1 MLVLQILR
9 ILCVIATILFLCQ
22 EIYLNKRARKEF
34 ASVGQKYNDTLD
46 SELFGKFSWVALTF
60 FWMITSVIYALG

>member
-1 MLVLQILR
+1 MLILQVLR

-22 EIYLNKRARKEF
+22 EIYLDKKRYAETMEIGERYVYNLRSMKY
-34 ASVGQKYNDTLD
+34 GQ
-46 SELFGKFSWVALTF
+46 FSWIALTF